1 LVWFKFSEIK
11 YTVRMKDHKIA
22 VERINDNNITDIESN
37 HSEQLKSISEEYSDL
52 YNNSSSIQKQTSRNL
67 VCGFFDR
74 LYLSNSISAL
84 YGVFGS
90 SCNGCS

>member
-1 LVWFKFSEIK
+1 M
-11 YTVRMKDHKIA
+11 RMKNHKIA
-22 VERINDNNITDIESN
+22 LGKINDANFTDIESS
-37 HSEQLKSISEEYSDL
+37 HSDQLKSISEEYSDL
-52 YNNSSSIQKQTSRNL
+52 YYNSSSIQKPASSNL